1 MRNHSSARTGTG
13 LSQCMT
19 VLVPVQCLNVRK
31 LTQDSQYGTVDFTAN
46 ESTIDAASSMQLY
59 TVGQIK
65 NNAFH
70 VSSYLWQVWS
80 HFILSPITFRSHY
93 SEDTHFARI
102 LPKSLAFLLI
112 RNFYDMVIW
121 CGDIPG

>member
-13 LSQCMT
+13 LSQCMN
-19 VLVPVQCLNVRK
+19 VLVQCLNVRK
-31 LTQDSQYGTVDFTAN
+31 LTQDSQNSTVDFTAN
-46 ESTIDAASSMQLY
+46 ESTIDAASSKQLY

-80 HFILSPITFRSHY
+80 HFITRATL
-93 SEDTHFARI
+93 
-102 LPKSLAFLLI
+102 
-112 RNFYDMVIW
+112 
-121 CGDIPG
+121 C